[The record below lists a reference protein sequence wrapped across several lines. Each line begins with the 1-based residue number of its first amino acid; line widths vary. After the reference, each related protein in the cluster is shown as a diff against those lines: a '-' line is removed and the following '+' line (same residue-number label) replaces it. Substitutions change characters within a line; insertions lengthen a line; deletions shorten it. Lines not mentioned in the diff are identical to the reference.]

1 MAKRKRRSPALS
13 VPPATAS
20 YPPHPPGFGVMRV
33 CEDIVPF
40 GEFKAKAS
48 AVFRRLRTERRP
60 VVVTQHGRPAGVVI
74 PPDEWDRI
82 QYEEGIRRAVRDGLA
97 DLEAGRVYSHGQV
110 MAEMRAMIA
119 RMGKKA

>member
-1 MAKRKRRSPALS
+1 MTKRKRGAPAKPASPR
-13 VPPATAS
+13 TAG
-20 YPPHPPGFGVMRV
+20 YPPHPPGYGVMRV

-82 QYEEGIRRAVRDGLA
+82 QYEEGVRKAIREGLA
-97 DLEAGRVYSHGQV
+97 DVEAGRVYTHEQV
-110 MAEMRAMIA
+110 MAEMRALIG
-119 RMGKKA
+119 RMGKKQ